1 METYD
6 IIWNES
12 NEDRILTIYS
22 LNIITSVLK
31 SP

>member
-1 METYD
+1 MKICD

-12 NEDRILTIYS
+12 NEDRILNKYS

-31 SP
+31 TP